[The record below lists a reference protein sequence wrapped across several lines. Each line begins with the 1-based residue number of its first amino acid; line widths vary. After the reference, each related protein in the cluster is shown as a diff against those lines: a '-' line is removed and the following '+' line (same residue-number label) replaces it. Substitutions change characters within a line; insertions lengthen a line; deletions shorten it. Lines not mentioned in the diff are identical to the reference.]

1 MSPRPDRRP
10 DSRPDRAPRRPAGAS
25 GSRAGGR
32 PAGSSFRPGGTSSP
46 RWSRPEAGSSEAS
59 GDRPRY
65 GREGGSRFSADR
77 SSPARSSGERPGP
90 DRERPTGEWKPRERR
105 GGESS
110 GAPARFERRGGDSAG
125 GPARFERRGGESSS
139 APARFERSPGR
150 PPCPAVL
157 KKVASAIAPPPID
170 DRRIVVP
177 ATVVLRTVAPVS
189 AGSVIAARPIGA
201 RWIAGLLKA
210 GLPIG
215 IAAPVPSEV
224 GHRLV
229 GLGCSVPP
237 VAARPAP
244 ISALR
249 RSVPIAINR
258 ATPLERRWRQTPL
271 RLLLP
276 TT

>member
-1 MSPRPDRRP
+1 MPAGGRLGRPSDPAVPVVRAGAGRKPAAVKPPVIDPATAVKAAAGSVPIAPARRAP
-10 DSRPDRAPRRPAGAS
+10 VASAPAPIGSALRANGNPGSAAAANPLVRRRASSVAVATQLVARRALSVVAANPPAPRRALSVPPVA
-25 GSRAGGR
+25 
-32 PAGSSFRPGGTSSP
+32 
-46 RWSRPEAGSSEAS
+46 
-59 GDRPRY
+59 
-65 GREGGSRFSADR
+65 
-77 SSPARSSGERPGP
+77 
-90 DRERPTGEWKPRERR
+90 
-105 GGESS
+105 
-110 GAPARFERRGGDSAG
+110 
-125 GPARFERRGGESSS
+125 
-139 APARFERSPGR
+139 